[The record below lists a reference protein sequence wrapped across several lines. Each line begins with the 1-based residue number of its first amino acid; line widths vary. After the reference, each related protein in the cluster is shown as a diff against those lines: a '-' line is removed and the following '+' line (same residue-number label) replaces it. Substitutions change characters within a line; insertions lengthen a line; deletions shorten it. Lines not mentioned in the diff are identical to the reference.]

1 VANLRDKSTEIRPGD
16 GPGGL
21 CLLAIARGVVSR
33 HPLPD
38 SGDVMIGRTEQC
50 GIRIDDASVSRQHA
64 VLHVGPKLTVEDLGS
79 ANGTFVRTSGV
90 ADPKG
95 KKRLSPGERIEVGL
109 GDFLEVGSLLFVVW
123 RDAGGAELPGGA
135 AETLPPDIV
144 VRDPAMQSLHAL
156 LGRIAAG
163 DISVLLLGETG
174 VGKEVF
180 AESLHR
186 LSPRGRRPFL
196 RLNCAALTETLLESE
211 LFGFEKGA
219 FTGAANPKPGLLEAA
234 RGGTVF
240 LDEVGDLP
248 APIQAKLL
256 RVIEDR
262 KVLRLGGL
270 TPRTI
275 DVRFVA
281 ATNRD
286 LDADIEKGTFRRD
299 LFFRLNGISLVI
311 PPLRERVGEIAEL
324 ARTFAKQSGER
335 QGRKAPPITADA
347 IAALE
352 RYRWPGNIRELRNMI
367 DRAVLLCDGEIR
379 LEHLAFPSPRGASIP
394 QSAQPMPAVDVGGE
408 SGSKL
413 RNEVDA
419 FERQRIVEALEKC
432 AGNQTRAAK
441 LLGISRRTLT
451 NRLNQYVIPR
461 PLKR

>member
-1 VANLRDKSTEIRPGD
+1 MVT
-16 GPGGL
+16 
-21 CLLAIARGVVSR
+21 R

-38 SGDVMIGRTEQC
+38 SGDVVIGRTEQC
-50 GIRIDDASVSRQHA
+50 AVRIDDASVSRQHA
-64 VLHVGPKLTVEDLGS
+64 RLHVGPKLSVEDLGS

-95 KKRLSPGERIEVGL
+95 KKRLAAGERFEVGL
-109 GDFLEVGSLLFVVW
+109 GDFIEVGSLLFVVW
-123 RDAGGAELPGGA
+123 RDAGGAELPVSA

-180 AESLHR
+180 AESVHR
-186 LSPRGRRPFL
+186 LSPRNKKPFL

-219 FTGAANPKPGLLEAA
+219 FTGANNPKPGLLESA

-248 APIQAKLL
+248 LPIQAKLL

-270 TPRTI
+270 TPRPI

-286 LDADIEKGTFRRD
+286 LEAEIEKGTFRRD

-311 PPLRERVGEIAEL
+311 PPLRERAGEIADL
-324 ARTFAKQSGER
+324 ARTFVKQASER
-335 QGRKAPPITADA
+335 GGRSAPLIGPDA
-347 IAALE
+347 MAALE
-352 RYRWPGNIRELRNMI
+352 RHAWPGNIRELRNMI

-379 LEHLAFPSPRGASIP
+379 VEHLSLPAARAPASVREAAP
-394 QSAQPMPAVDVGGE
+394 PKAAPVDAGDGR
-408 SGSKL
+408 SKL
-413 RNEVDA
+413 RSEVDA

-451 NRLNQYVIPR
+451 NRLNEYSIPR

>member
-1 VANLRDKSTEIRPGD
+1 
-16 GPGGL
+16 
-21 CLLAIARGVVSR
+21 LLAIARGVVTR

-38 SGDVMIGRTEQC
+38 SGDVTIGRTEQC
-50 GIRIDDASVSRQHA
+50 GIRIDDASVSRTHA
-64 VLHVGPKLTVEDLGS
+64 VLHVGPPLSVEDLGS

-90 ADPKG
+90 SDPRG
-95 KKRLSPGERIEVGL
+95 KKRLSQGERIEVGL
-109 GDFLEVGSLLFVVW
+109 GDFIEVGSLLFVVW
-123 RDAGGAELPGGA
+123 RDGGAEVPVSS

-156 LGRIAAG
+156 LGRVAAG

-186 LSPRGRRPFL
+186 LSSRGRKPFL
-196 RLNCAALTETLLESE
+196 RLNCAALTESLLESE

-248 APIQAKLL
+248 LPIQAKLL

-270 TPRTI
+270 TPRPI

-286 LDADIEKGTFRRD
+286 LDADIEKGAFRRD

-311 PPLRERVGEIAEL
+311 PPLRERTGEIADL
-324 ARTFAKQSGER
+324 ARTFAKQSSER
-335 QGRKAPPITADA
+335 QGRPVPPIAADA
-347 IAALE
+347 LSVLE
-352 RYRWPGNIRELRNMI
+352 RYAWPGNIRELRNMI
-367 DRAVLLCDGEIR
+367 DRAVLLCDSEIR
-379 LEHLAFPSPRGASIP
+379 IEHLSVPSPKSTPHPVAAS
-394 QSAQPMPAVDVGGE
+394 APMPATLSADGD

-451 NRLNQYVIPR
+451 NRLNQYAIPR